1 MADLID
7 KLEEGNNDNIKRIK
21 ECEDFYEMVFHDTIN
36 LLHDYKDI
44 VIKK

>member
-1 MADLID
+1 MID
-7 KLEEGNNDNIKRIK
+7 ELEEGNDGNKKRIK
-21 ECEDFYEMVFHDTIN
+21 ECEDFYELVYRDTIN